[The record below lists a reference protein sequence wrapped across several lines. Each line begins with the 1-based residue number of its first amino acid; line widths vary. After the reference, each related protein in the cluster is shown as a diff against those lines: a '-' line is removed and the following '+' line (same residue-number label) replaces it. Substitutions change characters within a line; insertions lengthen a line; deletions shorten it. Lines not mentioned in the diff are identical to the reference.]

1 MTPEPQPP
9 PAIFLFGPT
18 AVGKTNLLD
27 LLAPDVYEVVSADS
41 LQVYRR
47 LDIGT
52 AKPSLE
58 ARTRLRHHLIDI
70 VDPREQFD
78 VGEFVRLAENAISE
92 IRARGR
98 IPIVSGGAGFYL
110 KQLLYGLP
118 SVPAS
123 TPEIRTIIQAR
134 LAELG
139 LPTLYEQL
147 KAVDPATAERL
158 APADGYRITRALEV
172 FETSGRP
179 LSDFP
184 LPDKPRSDLTVK
196 LIGLERSR
204 PELHRRIGI
213 RVAGMFAAGLRREI
227 EDLIADGYDAEDP
240 GLGGIGYREF
250 FDSDGNLRPSAD
262 DEEISAEIQKNT
274 RRYSK
279 RQITFFRGLPEVAW
293 IPAEATA
300 DVVDNI
306 TVFAQT
312 IA

>member
-1 MTPEPQPP
+1 MTSEPQPL

-18 AVGKTNLLD
+18 AVGKTNLLE

-78 VGEFVRLAENAISE
+78 VGEFVRLAENVISE

-98 IPIVSGGAGFYL
+98 IPVVSGGAGFYL

-118 SVPAS
+118 SVPAG

-139 LPTLYEQL
+139 LP
-147 KAVDPATAERL
+147 
-158 APADGYRITRALEV
+158 
-172 FETSGRP
+172 
-179 LSDFP
+179 
-184 LPDKPRSDLTVK
+184 
-196 LIGLERSR
+196 
-204 PELHRRIGI
+204 
-213 RVAGMFAAGLRREI
+213 
-227 EDLIADGYDAEDP
+227 
-240 GLGGIGYREF
+240 
-250 FDSDGNLRPSAD
+250 
-262 DEEISAEIQKNT
+262 
-274 RRYSK
+274 
-279 RQITFFRGLPEVAW
+279 
-293 IPAEATA
+293 
-300 DVVDNI
+300 
-306 TVFAQT
+306 
-312 IA
+312 

>member
-1 MTPEPQPP
+1 MTPAIQRLS
-9 PAIFLFGPT
+9 AIFLFGPT
-18 AVGKTNLLD
+18 AVGKTSLLG
-27 LLAPDVYEVVSADS
+27 LLAPDLYEVVSADS

-52 AKPSLE
+52 AKPSQE
-58 ARTRLRHHLIDI
+58 ARARLRHHLIDI

-92 IRARGR
+92 IRGRGR

-123 TPEIRTIIQAR
+123 MPEIRALIQTR
-134 LAELG
+134 LVELG
-139 LPTLYEQL
+139 LPALYEQL
-147 KAVDPATAERL
+147 KAVDPVTAGRV

-184 LPDKPRSDLTVK
+184 PPDKPRSDLTVK
-196 LIGLERSR
+196 LIGLERPRS
-204 PELHRRIGI
+204 ELHQRIGI
-213 RVAGMFAAGLRREI
+213 RVADMFAGGLRREI
-227 EDLIADGYDAEDP
+227 EALLADGYDAEDP
-240 GLGGIGYREF
+240 GLGGIGYQEF
-250 FDSDGNLRPSAD
+250 FDSDGNLRPPAD
-262 DEEISAEIQKNT
+262 DEEISTEIQKNT

-279 RQITFFRGLPEVAW
+279 RQITFFRSLPEVAW
-293 IPAEATA
+293 IPAEAVT
-300 DVVDNI
+300 DVVAGI
-306 TVFAQT
+306 TVFAET
-312 IA
+312 LA